1 MKMHKVGSYK
11 SFTLEDGD
19 MVVLLG
25 NLEGH
30 KAFLSSSGF
39 QEHPETGEWIGTGAK
54 LYAMQPEAFYNR
66 FSATQ
71 GGDPELVA
79 QATDGKDFYQIDGL
93 PLVEEDEAGKAQ
105 ITRITALDM
114 ETRTLIDEGVANF
127 RVG

>member
-79 QATDGKDFYQIDGL
+79 QATDGKDFYRIDGL
-93 PLVEEDEAGKAQ
+93 PLVEQVRWGLGFL
-105 ITRITALDM
+105 RL
-114 ETRTLIDEGVANF
+114 LGLNLGVQRHVLWRLSEMGASK
-127 RVG
+127 